1 MQVQFI
7 DTPEALS
14 RICTTFS
21 DSNFLAVD
29 TEFER
34 QTTYYPKLALVQICD
49 GRQLALIDPLALKDL
64 TPLMNLLYQPE
75 IIKVFHSARQ
85 DLEIFYFLQGSVPEN
100 IFDTQIAAALSG
112 FGEQIG
118 YASLVKQLLN
128 IELDKSQ
135 TRTDWLKRPLTQKQL
150 TYAAD
155 DVRHLAELYPIQKQQ
170 LEQQGRLQWLRDD
183 FDFLSS
189 SSTYAPSPQTMW
201 RKIRGINRLKK
212 QQLAIIQK
220 LTAWR
225 EQQAIERN
233 RPRRRILSDEV
244 LIALS
249 VNAPATQEELY
260 QNYKLNRTFLNHH
273 AAALITLIQEGLQT
287 PDQDCPVLPRYQKL
301 NQDEEA
307 LADCLMAVLHMSAR
321 DNQISP
327 ACLCSRKELNALIQG
342 RRDLAILSGW
352 RKELAGNDLL
362 LFLEGKKLLS
372 YHSGRLKLV
381 SPLNTSQNT
390 ENNQQEMEGLN
401 GNQ

>member
-1 MQVQFI
+1 
-7 DTPEALS
+7 
-14 RICTTFS
+14 
-21 DSNFLAVD
+21 
-29 TEFER
+29 
-34 QTTYYPKLALVQICD
+34 
-49 GRQLALIDPLALKDL
+49 
-64 TPLMNLLYQPE
+64 
-75 IIKVFHSARQ
+75 
-85 DLEIFYFLQGSVPEN
+85 
-100 IFDTQIAAALSG
+100 
-112 FGEQIG
+112 
-118 YASLVKQLLN
+118 
-128 IELDKSQ
+128 
-135 TRTDWLKRPLTQKQL
+135 
-150 TYAAD
+150 
-155 DVRHLAELYPIQKQQ
+155 
-170 LEQQGRLQWLRDD
+170 
-183 FDFLSS
+183 
-189 SSTYAPSPQTMW
+189 MW

-233 RPRRRILSDEV
+233 RPRRRILSDEA

-301 NQDEEA
+301 SQDEEA

>member
-7 DTPEALS
+7 DTSEALS
-14 RICTTFS
+14 QICKTFS
-21 DSNFLAVD
+21 GSDFLAVD

-112 FGEQIG
+112 SGEQIG
-118 YASLVKQLLN
+118 YANLVKQLLN

-155 DVRHLAELYPIQKQQ
+155 DVRHLAELYPLQKQQ

-233 RPRRRILSDEV
+233 RPRRRILSDEA

-249 VNAPATQEELY
+249 VNPPATQEELY
-260 QNYKLNRTFLNHH
+260 QNYKLNRAFLNHH
-273 AAALITLIQEGLQT
+273 AAALMTLIQEGLQT

-301 NQDEEA
+301 SQDEEA

-372 YHSGRLKLV
+372 YHSGHLKLV
-381 SPLNTSQNT
+381 SPLNTLQNT
-390 ENNQQEMEGLN
+390 ENNRPEMEGLN

>member
-7 DTPEALS
+7 DTLEALS
-14 RICTTFS
+14 QICKTFS

-49 GRQLALIDPLALKDL
+49 GKQLALIDPLALKDL
-64 TPLMNLLYQPE
+64 TPLMNLLYQPA

-118 YASLVKQLLN
+118 YANLVKQLLN

-170 LEQQGRLQWLRDD
+170 LEQQDRLQWLRDD

-189 SSTYAPSPQTMW
+189 SSTYAPAPQTMW
-201 RKIRGINRLKK
+201 CKIRGVNRLKK

-233 RPRRRILSDEV
+233 RPRRRILSDEA

-260 QNYKLNRTFLNHH
+260 QNYKLNRAFLNHH
-273 AAALITLIQEGLQT
+273 AADLMTLIQKGLQT
-287 PDQDCPVLPRYQKL
+287 PDQDCPVLPSYQKL
-301 NQDEEA
+301 SQDEEA

-372 YHSGRLKLV
+372 YHSGRLRLV
-381 SPLNTSQNT
+381 SPLNTLQNT
-390 ENNQQEMEGLN
+390 ENNRPEMEGLN